1 MLRAKTHLMSLGFLS
16 QQLQRSPSAI
26 EDTLD
31 ALDIAPALKQDGIA
45 YFDEAAYCALADH
58 YEKHAEVR
66 GNV

>member
-1 MLRAKTHLMSLGFLS
+1 MLFSKTHLMSLGFLS

-31 ALDIAPALKQDGIA
+31 ALDIAPALKQDGIG
-45 YFDEAAYCALADH
+45 YYDVDAYCRLADK
-58 YEKHAEVR
+58 YEQQPEIH